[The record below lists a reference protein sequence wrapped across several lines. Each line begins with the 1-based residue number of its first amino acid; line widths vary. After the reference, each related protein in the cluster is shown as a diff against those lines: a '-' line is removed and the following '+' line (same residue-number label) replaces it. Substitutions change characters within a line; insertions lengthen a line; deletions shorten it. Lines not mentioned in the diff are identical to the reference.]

1 MLFNITGACAS
12 GREILPADENLKRP
26 INRDPT
32 EDPTCKLAKLD
43 GYTLKKLQA
52 DCQQV
57 ESKIEEALRDGDA
70 IDVHGAY
77 DIFKKIETSEPMW
90 QRYAEQEKCIQW
102 FDLQKAEDVVGGHF
116 FSLKLFGYWDWKK
129 NEPSEQIKYR
139 YLSFLLAY
147 GAKFKHPLAQ
157 YLLAWV
163 MAKSDDDEG
172 LKKAFNNL
180 TIVLKDKEIAEVRFL
195 VGYHYKKQ
203 GNPKKS
209 LKIHQAGEDLYNKLA
224 ALKIRDYAHYL
235 SNAPTVKEVVKF
247 AEENNCGPAYQ
258 LAASIAADKEDYI
271 KYLNAAANLKFHPSL
286 ISLGRYYE
294 EINDLAK
301 ARECYKK
308 AGEAGFAKGYLHLV
322 FSYIGRIDIL
332 PKESYIEQFCKLTTE
347 EQELLSN
354 NFELA
359 GKLNSPQG
367 WICLYELCIMKYIYS
382 DRLNIAKEESKTD
395 AWNALTFALNLG
407 YPTAFRILID
417 QYHKSTTEAVV
428 ANYNLFPTSFPE
440 FHQQLKDISES

>member
-1 MLFNITGACAS
+1 MIKIRYVFNILTVLSMLFNITGACAS

-301 ARECYKK
+301 AREDV
-308 AGEAGFAKGYLHLV
+308 ANIDDLMEAFESVLINVRANLISMSSRLP
-322 FSYIGRIDIL
+322 GRI
-332 PKESYIEQFCKLTTE
+332 S
-347 EQELLSN
+347 
-354 NFELA
+354 
-359 GKLNSPQG
+359 
-367 WICLYELCIMKYIYS
+367 
-382 DRLNIAKEESKTD
+382 
-395 AWNALTFALNLG
+395 
-407 YPTAFRILID
+407 
-417 QYHKSTTEAVV
+417 HKNETVV
-428 ANYNLFPTSFPE
+428 ANILE
-440 FHQQLKDISES
+440 SEIKQILTTLSDYD